1 MSNSIVQGFA
11 ARLRRDIALGEL
23 EPGARLNIEALK
35 RAHKVS
41 HPSIREALAL
51 LAGEGFVSAEDN
63 KGYRVL
69 DFSLDDLLDATRLR
83 SELECMGL
91 TWSIEKTNLDWRAHV
106 VAAHHALSEVEVEVL
121 TDPVAFANEW
131 DERNRLFHLALIG
144 NCGSPRLI
152 DTVSNYYDITRR
164 YRLMAFT
171 KTKSDH
177 RAWLSGSRHEHKE
190 LAKLA
195 LAGDAEAASGILR
208 SHITKNT
215 RQAQAIVLEFA
226 AENRRV

>member
-1 MSNSIVQGFA
+1 MPNSIVHEFA
-11 ARLRRDIALGEL
+11 AHLRRDIALGHL

-69 DFSLDDLLDATRLR
+69 ASSLDDLLDATRLR
-83 SELECMGL
+83 AELECLGL
-91 TWSIEKTNLDWRAHV
+91 SWSVEKTNLDWRAQV
-106 VAAHHALSEVEVEVL
+106 VAAHHALSEVEAEIE

-131 DERNRLFHLALIG
+131 DERNRLFHLALIS

-152 DTVSNYYDITRR
+152 ETVSNYYDLTRR

-171 KTKSDH
+171 KTQADH
-177 RAWLSGSRHEHKE
+177 RVWLAGSRQEHKE
-190 LAKLA
+190 LAELA
-195 LAGDAEAASGILR
+195 LAGEAEKASAVLR
-208 SHITKNT
+208 GHITKST
-215 RQAQAIVLEFA
+215 QQAQATVVEFA
-226 AENRRV
+226 AEKQRV